1 MAVAAWLVWQRR
13 GAVAVRGPIVLFVV
27 HLVANALGSWLFFG
41 WRLGGPAFAEVLVLW
56 LLVAATTV
64 AFWRVR
70 RLAGALLVPYLLWV
84 GFAAALNFSVWQ
96 LNPEALGS

>member
-1 MAVAAWLVWQRR
+1 MELALLRLAAGRPGIRQ
-13 GAVAVRGPIVLFVV
+13 
-27 HLVANALGSWLFFG
+27 
-41 WRLGGPAFAEVLVLW
+41 VLVLW
-56 LLVAATTV
+56 LLVAATTLV
-64 AFWRVR
+64 FWWVR